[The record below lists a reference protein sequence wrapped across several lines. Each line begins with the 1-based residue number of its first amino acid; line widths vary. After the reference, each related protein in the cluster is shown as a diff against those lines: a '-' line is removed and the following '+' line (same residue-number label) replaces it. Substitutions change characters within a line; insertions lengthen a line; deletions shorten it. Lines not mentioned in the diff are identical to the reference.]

1 MNQKKS
7 RKILL
12 ICIIFLVILLLIVG
26 GAFTYFATD
35 VFKSDKELFF
45 KYITQI
51 ADSEKGFLDNNVL
64 KYIEK
69 RNNVPFNNQGSLSVN
84 ISGDDIDD
92 YKALNDFNI
101 SFSGQV
107 DTKNKNITQNI
118 NLNYS
123 SDVKFPLNYKQKDN
137 EIGIQLPLVAN
148 KYLAVDSNKNTESL
162 SAYQQ
167 YTKSIKKADKLLNIE
182 ISEDQLSNIFYKY
195 KEVIY
200 RELNNEKFSKIQ
212 ESNLTGYKVS
222 LKTND
227 LKSIIIKLLETLKN
241 DQETLNTINEI
252 LKAENN
258 SNKITIN
265 DIDSEI
271 KNIQNNSTGNDDE
284 ILEIT
289 VYKNN
294 NKVSKIEIKLDKTLI
309 TLEKNNYEY
318 NLIYNYED
326 NKIMQF
332 FVKFEGLQSLQ
343 NIKENIEL
351 KLFLDEN
358 FEYTYKLDNEINF
371 TDSFTVEDFNNENSW
386 ILTNYDNNSVKN
398 FLTQVG
404 ERVENINKEQMTKLG
419 LREDENPIIYLNP
432 FILIQ
437 TTATNSLLNKSQSNN
452 DKLEQENEEERQ
464 KLNEIE
470 DRIKNYEKQFSS
482 NYANESDAEN
492 IEKFNN
498 KFEVY
503 QGTNLSAQTVK
514 GLLTTIGLNNEDDE
528 NNKIKEINFEGQEY
542 EASEQNITFV
552 KSDIDMSKNYR
563 VEFEKD
569 QDTGIIYRVIINAR

>member
-7 RKILL
+7 TKILL
-12 ICIIFLVILLLIVG
+12 ILIIIFFILILIAGV
-26 GAFTYFATD
+26 AFAYFATD
-35 VFKSDKELFF
+35 MFKNDKELFF

-51 ADSEKGFLDNNVL
+51 GDPEKGFYDKNLSQ
-64 KYIEK
+64 YIEK
-69 RNNVPFNNQGSLSVN
+69 RNNVPFNNKGSLSVN
-84 ISGDDIDD
+84 ISGDNTDD

-107 DTKNKNITQNI
+107 DTKNKNKTQNI

-167 YTKSIKKADKLLNIE
+167 YTKLIKKADNLFNIE
-182 ISEDQLSNIFYKY
+182 ISDDQLKNIFDKY
-195 KEVIY
+195 KKVIFN
-200 RELNNEKFSKIQ
+200 ELNNEWFSKIQ

-227 LKSIIIKLLETLKN
+227 LKNITIKLLETLKN

-265 DIDSEI
+265 DIDSQI
-271 KNIQNNSTGNDDE
+271 KNIQNNSTGNDDI
-284 ILEIT
+284 ILEII

-294 NKVSKIEIKLDKTLI
+294 NKVSKIQIKSDKILI
-309 TLEKNNYEY
+309 TLEKNNYDY
-318 NLIYNYED
+318 NFIYNYED

-332 FVKFEGLQSLQ
+332 FMKFEGLQSLQ

-358 FEYTYKLDNEINF
+358 FEYAYKLDNEINF

-404 ERVENINKEQMTKLG
+404 ERIESINKEQMTKLG
-419 LREDENPIIYLNP
+419 LKEDENPIIYLNP
-432 FILIQ
+432 F
-437 TTATNSLLNKSQSNN
+437 SLTLSMNMKLSMEKSQESNE
-452 DKLEQENEEERQ
+452 KERKQIEEQEELLRY
-464 KLNEIE
+464 
-470 DRIKNYEKQFSS
+470 YEKQFSS

>member
-35 VFKSDKELFF
+35 IFKSDKELFF

-69 RNNVPFNNQGSLSVN
+69 RNNVSFNNQGSLSVN
-84 ISGDDIDD
+84 IYGDDTDY

-167 YTKSIKKADKLLNIE
+167 YTKLIKKADKLLNIE

-419 LREDENPIIYLNP
+419 LREDENPIVYLNP
-432 FILIQ
+432 FAL
-437 TTATNSLLNKSQSNN
+437 TLSMNMKSSMEKSQESTE
-452 DKLEQENEEERQ
+452 KYREQMEEQEELLRY
-464 KLNEIE
+464 
-470 DRIKNYEKQFSS
+470 YEKQFSS

>member
-7 RKILL
+7 TKILL
-12 ICIIFLVILLLIVG
+12 ILIIIFFILILIAGV
-26 GAFTYFATD
+26 AFAYFATD
-35 VFKSDKELFF
+35 MFKNDKELFF

-51 ADSEKGFLDNNVL
+51 GDPEKGFYDKNLSQ
-64 KYIEK
+64 YIEK
-69 RNNVPFNNQGSLSVN
+69 RNNVPFNNKGSLSVN
-84 ISGDDIDD
+84 ISGDNTDD

-107 DTKNKNITQNI
+107 DTKNKNKTQNI

-148 KYLAVDSNKNTESL
+148 KYLAIDSNKNTESL

-167 YTKSIKKADKLLNIE
+167 YTKLIKKADNLFNIE
-182 ISEDQLSNIFYKY
+182 ISDDQLKNIFDKY
-195 KEVIY
+195 KEVIFN
-200 RELNNEKFSKIQ
+200 ELNNEWFSKIQ

-227 LKSIIIKLLETLKN
+227 LKNITIKLLETLKN

-265 DIDSEI
+265 DIDSQI
-271 KNIQNNSTGNDDE
+271 KNIQNNSTGNDDI
-284 ILEIT
+284 ILEII

-294 NKVSKIEIKLDKTLI
+294 NKISKIKIKLYKILI
-309 TLEKNNYEY
+309 KLEKNNYDY
-318 NLIYNYED
+318 NFIYNYED

-332 FVKFEGLQSLQ
+332 FMKFEGLQSLQ

-358 FEYTYKLDNEINF
+358 FEYAYKLDNEINF

-404 ERVENINKEQMTKLG
+404 ERIESINKEQMTKLG
-419 LREDENPIIYLNP
+419 LKDNENPIIYLNP
-432 FILIQ
+432 F
-437 TTATNSLLNKSQSNN
+437 SLTLSMNMKSSMEKSQESNE
-452 DKLEQENEEERQ
+452 KERKQIEEQEELLRY
-464 KLNEIE
+464 
-470 DRIKNYEKQFSS
+470 YEKQFSS

>member
-7 RKILL
+7 TKILL
-12 ICIIFLVILLLIVG
+12 ILIIIFFILILIAGV
-26 GAFTYFATD
+26 AFAYFATD
-35 VFKSDKELFF
+35 MFKNDKELFF

-51 ADSEKGFLDNNVL
+51 GDPEKGFYDKNLSQ
-64 KYIEK
+64 YIEK
-69 RNNVPFNNQGSLSVN
+69 RNNVPFNNKGSLSVN
-84 ISGDDIDD
+84 ISGDNTDD

-107 DTKNKNITQNI
+107 DTKNKNKTQNI

-167 YTKSIKKADKLLNIE
+167 YTKLIKKADNLFNIE
-182 ISEDQLSNIFYKY
+182 ISDDQLKNIFDKY
-195 KEVIY
+195 KEVIFN
-200 RELNNEKFSKIQ
+200 ELNNEWFSKIQ

-227 LKSIIIKLLETLKN
+227 LKNITIKLLETLKN

-265 DIDSEI
+265 DIDSQI
-271 KNIQNNSTGNDDE
+271 KNIQNNSTGNDDI
-284 ILEIT
+284 ILEII

-294 NKVSKIEIKLDKTLI
+294 NKVSKIQIKSDKILI
-309 TLEKNNYEY
+309 TLEKNNYDY
-318 NLIYNYED
+318 NFIYNYED

-332 FVKFEGLQSLQ
+332 FMKFEGLQSLQ

-358 FEYTYKLDNEINF
+358 FEYAYKLDNEINF

-404 ERVENINKEQMTKLG
+404 ERIESINKEQMTKLG
-419 LREDENPIIYLNP
+419 LKEDENPIIYLNP
-432 FILIQ
+432 F
-437 TTATNSLLNKSQSNN
+437 SLTLSMNMKLSIEKSQESNE
-452 DKLEQENEEERQ
+452 KERKQIEEQEELLRY
-464 KLNEIE
+464 
-470 DRIKNYEKQFSS
+470 YEKQFSS